1 MLVTAI
7 DYRTGI
13 VTLVSGDLEMPV
25 QMDRDLIPYLRI
37 GGTLEAAEREFAA
50 SVEG

>member
-7 DYRTGI
+7 DYRTCV

-25 QMDRDLIPYLRI
+25 QMDLDLIPYLRV
-37 GGTLEAAEREFAA
+37 GDTLESAEREYSA